1 METINKMQANEYTTN
16 VLRKEI
22 LFNRFK
28 DGDELVQEIVSKQLG
43 VSRMPVREAFKI
55 LELEGFLIR
64 LPNRHV
70 IVKGMTEKSIHE
82 IFLFLHSIQVNF
94 ISRLLSGGEEWYEDF
109 QKVYESFLRHETDE
123 IQLHGFFSQS
133 LENLYIHQLH
143 KNLLKTYAAFV
154 LEDLGESGAKELN
167 IWDKVN
173 GALHRGDEE
182 EIGRLFRT
190 YFLYLAKAMTEKVLT
205 K

>member
-1 METINKMQANEYTTN
+1 MEVINKMQANEYTTD

-43 VSRMPVREAFKI
+43 VSRMPVREAFKV

-82 IFLFLHSIQVNF
+82 IFLFIYSIQTGF
-94 ISRLLSGGEEWYEDF
+94 INRLISEKKEWYEDF
-109 QKVYESFLRHETDE
+109 QGLYSKFKNHEIAE
-123 IQLHGFFSQS
+123 VKLHSFFSQD
-133 LENLYIHQLH
+133 LDNLYIHRLH
-143 KNLLKTYAAFV
+143 NNLLEIYAAFV
-154 LEDLGESGAKELN
+154 LDDLGASGAEELN
-167 IWDKVN
+167 IWDKVEK
-173 GALHRGDEE
+173 ALYQKDREQINE
-182 EIGRLFRT
+182 LFQT
-190 YFLYLAKAMTEKVLT
+190 YFLYLGKVMTEKVLT